1 VSGTE
6 RLDETTETLV
16 YRAAQEAVRN
26 IVRHADAT
34 VVTLTVA
41 RSERAVSGRRE
52 QSLVMR
58 VRDDGC
64 GFEAG
69 RNTAR
74 SRGSVGLDLLSALV
88 ASHGG
93 TLSVESPPTRGT
105 ELILTVPLGPA
116 GDPSAAA
123 AERESVSPGVR
134 P

>member
-1 VSGTE
+1 
-6 RLDETTETLV
+6 
-16 YRAAQEAVRN
+16 
-26 IVRHADAT
+26 
-34 VVTLTVA
+34 
-41 RSERAVSGRRE
+41 
-52 QSLVMR
+52 VMR
-58 VRDDGC
+58 VRDDGR

-105 ELILTVPLGPA
+105 ELILTVPLSPA
-116 GDPSAAA
+116 GDPSGAE